1 MERRSFLLGTAGS
14 LVAGATG
21 MAGTQSANAADNAR
35 LAGWSNDFT
44 YNSRGWSA
52 VRGPWYRSGGMW
64 RADGLQD
71 YWTSTKHGGYWSN
84 FVYQAKVRRDGNGGG
99 FWNNSLVIRGNP
111 YGLDSTGEWS
121 PSYLFSFTNTG
132 YVSVWLVDSGG
143 GETRLM
149 DWTYYSFLT
158 TAIWKTMKVVAPNDF
173 FAFSITGRTLWSGY
187 DSYSSYGMVGF
198 TFYTSSPYW
207 STLKM
212 DSARLTTIAAR
223 DKVTLDPAAPPG
235 RVVKGG
241 TRLRSP
247 E

>member
-1 MERRSFLLGTAGS
+1 MALWRHYNPHRLRSERCNFLAS
-14 LVAGATG
+14 V
-21 MAGTQSANAADNAR
+21 QSEP
-35 LAGWSNDFT
+35 LI
-44 YNSRGWSA
+44 SR
-52 VRGPWYRSGGMW
+52 
-64 RADGLQD
+64 
-71 YWTSTKHGGYWSN
+71 
-84 FVYQAKVRRDGNGGG
+84 
-99 FWNNSLVIRGNP
+99 
-111 YGLDSTGEWS
+111 
-121 PSYLFSFTNTG
+121 FS
-132 YVSVWLVDSGG
+132 S
-143 GETRLM
+143 
-149 DWTYYSFLT
+149 
-158 TAIWKTMKVVAPNDF
+158 NDF
-173 FAFSITGRTLWSGY
+173 FAFSINGRTLWSGY